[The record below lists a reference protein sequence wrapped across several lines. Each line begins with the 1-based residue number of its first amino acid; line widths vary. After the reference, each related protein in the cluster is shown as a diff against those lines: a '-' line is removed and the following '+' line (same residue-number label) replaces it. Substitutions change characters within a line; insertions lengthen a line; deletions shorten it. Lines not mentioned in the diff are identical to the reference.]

1 MSKTID
7 IIKEKRKVSQEV
19 KDKIKS
25 FNHIRKSILK
35 CLETEQKTIP
45 QIAAEINMPSEI
57 VTFNLMTLIRYGY
70 IVAGDIDDMDE
81 YYFYNLKK

>member
-25 FNHIRKSILK
+25 FNNIRKSILK
-35 CLETEQKTIP
+35 SLESEQKTIP
-45 QIAAEINMPSEI
+45 QIAAEINMPLEI
-57 VTFNLMTLIRYGY
+57 VTYNLMTLIRYGY
-70 IVAGDIDDMDE
+70 VVAGDIDDMDE